1 MDDQKQD
8 NTFMPEQDGSI
19 PARNRFDSI
28 APTSRKSPSMA
39 QSPNM

>member
-8 NTFMPEQDGSI
+8 NTFMPEQDEASS
-19 PARNRFDSI
+19 PNRFDSI